1 MRFIPAGAG
10 NTVPAVQVRSRNSV
24 YPRWRGEHADIRCA
38 SCCSP
43 GLSPLARGTPSAPE
57 HGRNITRFIPAG
69 AGNTA
74 TDEETSQLMA
84 VYPRW
89 RGEHVFLCRIQN
101 DRFGLS
107 PLARGTPTPAKCSR
121 GLITVYPRWR
131 GEHADIFKNILI
143 DSGLSPLAR
152 GTHCVQ
158 YSPRSALRF
167 IPAGAGNTAVP
178 VLRHCPRAVYPRWR
192 GEHYFRD
199 YGSARGC
206 GLSPLARGTH

>member
-69 AGNTA
+69 ARNTPIF
-74 TDEETSQLMA
+74 SKIYSSIA

-89 RGEHVFLCRIQN
+89 RGEHTAFSIPRVQHC
-101 DRFGLS
+101 GLS
-107 PLARGTPTPAKCSR
+107 PLARGTLV
-121 GLITVYPRWR
+121 G
-131 GEHADIFKNILI
+131 ADTA
-143 DSGLSPLAR
+143 GP
-152 GTHCVQ
+152 G
-158 YSPRSALRF
+158 LRF
-167 IPAGAGNTAVP
+167 IPAGAGNTSTHEFP
-178 VLRHCPRAVYPRWR
+178 LRDTPVYPRWR
-192 GEHYFRD
+192 GEHFFQ
-199 YGSARGC
+199 C
-206 GLSPLARGTH
+206 Q

>member
-1 MRFIPAGAG
+1 MGGLSPLARGTLRPLPEVGRLSRFIPAGAG
-10 NTVPAVQVRSRNSV
+10 NTRAATAV
-24 YPRWRGEHADIRCA
+24 
-38 SCCSP
+38 CCF
-43 GLSPLARGTPSAPE
+43 R
-57 HGRNITRFIPAG
+57 
-69 AGNTA
+69 
-74 TDEETSQLMA
+74 A

-89 RGEHVFLCRIQN
+89 RGEHVAGRIHY
-101 DRFGLS
+101 RPVHGLS

-167 IPAGAGNTAVP
+167 IPAGAGNT
-178 VLRHCPRAVYPRWR
+178 RRRRYSRSGITVYPRWR
-192 GEHYFRD
+192 GEHKH
-199 YGSARGC
+199 A
-206 GLSPLARGTH
+206 